1 MAATA
6 RHIIFTGYV
15 QGVGFRFTAHRIA
28 TRRGLT
34 GWVKNLTDGSVEMVV
49 QGPSDYIENCL
60 NDIKESFTGY
70 VKETKIQEI
79 PPASHHTDFRITF

>member
-28 TRRGLT
+28 NRHGLT
-34 GWVKNLTDGSVEMVV
+34 GWVKNLTNGNVEMVV
-49 QGPSDYIENCL
+49 QGPLDDIENCL

-70 VKETKIQEI
+70 VKETKIEEI
-79 PPASHHTDFRITF
+79 PLRPLYKDFRITF

>member
-79 PPASHHTDFRITF
+79 PPAPHHTDFRITF